1 MYLGLDIGTS
11 SIKGLLQNQDGE
23 TIASHNAILSISRPK
38 EGYSEQNP
46 QDWIEAT
53 KLVISAIK
61 GKAGSELKK
70 LLAIGLS
77 GQMHGLVAIDKADI
91 VLRPA
96 ILWNDARCDEQAK
109 RLDAQFPDFRRIAG
123 NAVMAGFTA
132 PKAVWMAEQ
141 EKEIFKQIKTILLPK
156 DYVRFWL
163 TGEKF
168 SDMSDA
174 SGTLWLDVEKRE
186 YSETLISH
194 CGLDI
199 SQMPALREGTEP
211 AGIVRKSLADEW
223 GLSSKVVV
231 SGAGDNA
238 AAACGLGVVV
248 PGDAFVSLGTSG
260 VVFKVTEKFYPEVA
274 NGAHAFCHALP
285 KLWHQMGVTLAATDS
300 LNWLSEITGASV
312 GSLAKS
318 ARKVNAENSTLLFH
332 PYLSG
337 ERTPHNDSNAR
348 GGFFGLARS
357 HGRAE
362 MAYSVFEGISYALAD
377 CLDVISK
384 SDQKPKT
391 LLAVGG
397 GANNFHWLQ
406 QIADCTGVPV
416 SLPKEGEFGGANGAA
431 RLAAIASGR
440 DAEDILRKPET
451 QRIFNPVVTNNEMH
465 KSRRQEW
472 QSIYLSLSR
481 GAVDANV

>member
-11 SIKGLLQNQDGE
+11 SIKGLLQNYDGKI
-23 TIASHNAILSISRPK
+23 IASHNVNLSVSRPK

-53 KLVISAIK
+53 KTVILAIK
-61 GKAGSELKK
+61 NIAGSKLNQ

-77 GQMHGLVAIDKADI
+77 GQMHGLVAMDNTDK

-109 RLDAQFPDFRRIAG
+109 RLDVQFPDFRRIAG

-132 PKAVWMAEQ
+132 PKALWMAER
-141 EKEIFKQIKTILLPK
+141 ESEIFKQIKTILLPK

-163 TGEKF
+163 TGEKI
-168 SDMSDA
+168 SDMSDT
-174 SGTLWLDVEKRE
+174 SGTLWLDVEKRK

-194 CGLDI
+194 CRLDI
-199 SQMPALREGTEP
+199 SQMPTLREGSEP
-211 AGIVRKSLADEW
+211 AGVLRKSLAEEW
-223 GLSSKVVV
+223 GISPKVVV

-238 AAACGLGVVV
+238 AAACGLGVVS

-260 VVFKVTEKFYPEVA
+260 VIFRVTEKFLPEA
-274 NGAHAFCHALP
+274 ASGAHAFCHALP
-285 KLWHQMGVTLAATDS
+285 NLWHQMGVTLSATDS

-312 GSLAKS
+312 ASLANSAKS
-318 ARKVNAENSTLLFH
+318 IDEENSTLLFH

-337 ERTPHNDSNAR
+337 ERTPHNDPNAR
-348 GGFFGLARS
+348 GGFFGLARR
-357 HGRAE
+357 HGHAE
-362 MAYSVFEGISYALAD
+362 MAYSVFEGITYALAD

-384 SDQKPKT
+384 TGQKPKS

-397 GANNFHWLQ
+397 GASNIHWLQ
-406 QIADCTGVPV
+406 QIADCTGVPI

-431 RLAAIASGR
+431 RLAAMASGR
-440 DAEDILRKPET
+440 DATDILTKPVI
-451 QRIFNPVVTNNEMH
+451 QRIFNPVEKTHQIH
-465 KSRRQEW
+465 KKRRQEW
-472 QSIYLSLSR
+472 QSIYHVLQR
-481 GAVDANV
+481 GGADVIV

>member
-11 SIKGLLQNQDGE
+11 SIKGLLQNQNGK
-23 TIASHNAILSISRPK
+23 TIASHNATLSVSRPK

-53 KLVISAIK
+53 KIVISAIK
-61 GKAGSELKK
+61 NRVGSEFSQ

-77 GQMHGLVAIDKADI
+77 GQMHGLVAMDEADI

-96 ILWNDARCDEQAK
+96 ILWNDSRCDEQAK
-109 RLDAQFPDFRRIAG
+109 KLDVQFPDFRKIAG

-199 SQMPALREGTEP
+199 SQMPSLKEGSDP
-211 AGIVRKSLADEW
+211 AGVVRKSLANKW
-223 GLSSKVVV
+223 GISSKVVV
-231 SGAGDNA
+231 GGAGDNA

-274 NGAHAFCHALP
+274 SGAHAFCHALP
-285 KLWHQMGVTLAATDS
+285 KLWHQMGVTLSATDS
-300 LNWLSEITGASV
+300 LNWLSEITGTSV
-312 GSLAKS
+312 VSLANS
-318 ARKVNAENSTLLFH
+318 AANVNVENSTLLFH

-337 ERTPHNDSNAR
+337 ERTPHNDSKAR
-348 GGFFGLARS
+348 GGFFGLSRS
-357 HGRAE
+357 HGRAD
-362 MAYSVFEGISYALAD
+362 MAYSVFEGITYALAD

-397 GANNFHWLQ
+397 GAKNFHWLQ
-406 QIADCTGVPV
+406 QIADCTGVTV

-431 RLAAIASGR
+431 RLAALATGR
-440 DAEDILRKPET
+440 DPEDILSKPEIL
-451 QRIFNPVVTNNEMH
+451 RIFNPVETTNEIH
-465 KSRRQEW
+465 KSRRLKW
-472 QSIYLSLSR
+472 QSIYHSLSR
-481 GAVDANV
+481 GAVDVNA

>member
-11 SIKGLLQNQDGE
+11 SIKGLLQNYDGK
-23 TIASHNAILSISRPK
+23 TIASHNVNLSVSRPK

-53 KLVISAIK
+53 KTVILAIK
-61 GKAGSELKK
+61 NIAGSKLKQ

-77 GQMHGLVAIDKADI
+77 GQMHGLVAMDNTDK

-132 PKAVWMAEQ
+132 PKALWMAER
-141 EKEIFKQIKTILLPK
+141 ESEIFKQIKTILLPK

-163 TGEKF
+163 TGEKI
-168 SDMSDA
+168 SDMSDT

-194 CGLDI
+194 CRLDI
-199 SQMPALREGTEP
+199 SQMPTLREGSEP
-211 AGIVRKSLADEW
+211 AGVLRKSLAEEW
-223 GLSSKVVV
+223 GISPKVVV

-238 AAACGLGVVV
+238 AAACGLGVVS

-260 VVFKVTEKFYPEVA
+260 VIFRVTEKFLPEA
-274 NGAHAFCHALP
+274 ASGAHAFCHALP
-285 KLWHQMGVTLAATDS
+285 NLWHQMGVTLSATDS

-312 GSLAKS
+312 ASLANSAKS
-318 ARKVNAENSTLLFH
+318 IDEENSTLLFH

-337 ERTPHNDSNAR
+337 ERTPHNDPNAR
-348 GGFFGLARS
+348 GGFFGLARR
-357 HGRAE
+357 HGHAE
-362 MAYSVFEGISYALAD
+362 MAYSVFEGITYALAD

-384 SDQKPKT
+384 TGQKPKS

-397 GANNFHWLQ
+397 GASNIHWLQ
-406 QIADCTGVPV
+406 QIADCTGVPI

-431 RLAAIASGR
+431 RLAAMASGR
-440 DAEDILRKPET
+440 DATDILTKPVI
-451 QRIFNPVVTNNEMH
+451 QRIFNPVEKTHQIH
-465 KSRRQEW
+465 KKRRQEW
-472 QSIYLSLSR
+472 QSIYHALQR
-481 GAVDANV
+481 GGADVIV